1 MTTSKTMM
9 ASLLAGLL
17 ASSVA
22 FAQAPAKPAVTGE
35 ADPAQAKS
43 AGSKT
48 STVDKAAVKAEA
60 KKAGVSCDKP
70 QADMGKSTAK
80 RADVKA
86 EAVKAYK
93 AGEDPCGEQMPG
105 PKKK

>member
-1 MTTSKTMM
+1 MYTSKTMM

-22 FAQAPAKPAVTGE
+22 FAQAPAGGQ
-35 ADPAQAKS
+35 ADPATAKS
-43 AGSKT
+43 AGTKT

-60 KKAGVSCDKP
+60 KKAGVACDKP
-70 QADMGKSTAK
+70 QTDTGKSTAK

-93 AGEDPCGEQMPG
+93 AGEDPCGEAMPG
-105 PKKK
+105 PKK